1 MPACYPL
8 AIATAPIPHTVI
20 LLLPVTSQGHPPPH
34 PLPPPTPGTHWVHV
48 HVLQHQGVGQISQG
62 CGLPGGQCPSPP
74 MQYCRWRAFARGA
87 YSHPGLACRGGRGVA
102 EGQRA
107 SHRPARKGRA
117 GSHYPDSQ
125 GHHGS
130 VAGCYVPA
138 EWKEACTHAMCKGR
152 GSMDAFIR
160 YTVYTGN
167 TISPNPRTLDEYAPR
182 QNWSAIYIPYLCVYI
197 PYTVY
202 ITSSVD
208 I

>member
-125 GHHGS
+125 GHHGE
-130 VAGCYVPA
+130 VAGRHGGV
-138 EWKEACTHAMCKGR
+138 EGRMHACRLQGAWQSHEHGR
-152 GSMDAFIR
+152 L
-160 YTVYTGN
+160 
-167 TISPNPRTLDEYAPR
+167 PEHHCP
-182 QNWSAIYIPYLCVYI
+182 QH
-197 PYTVY
+197 
-202 ITSSVD
+202 
-208 I
+208 